1 MKNSEKKLKMDITLI
16 KGCPSSYGEATS
28 SLRIKNGA
36 IIVSEC
42 IELYCLEIRS
52 AGNPGNDL
60 LVLRNDQ
67 GK

>member
-1 MKNSEKKLKMDITLI
+1 MDITPI

-28 SLRIKNGA
+28 SLKIQNGV
-36 IIVSEC
+36 IIESEC
-42 IELYCLEIRS
+42 VQRCESLYCLEIRS

-67 GK
+67 GQ

>member
-1 MKNSEKKLKMDITLI
+1 MDITQI
-16 KGCPSSYGEATS
+16 IGCPSSYGEATF
-28 SLRIKNGA
+28 SLRIQNGA
-36 IIVSEC
+36 VVRSEC

-67 GK
+67 GN